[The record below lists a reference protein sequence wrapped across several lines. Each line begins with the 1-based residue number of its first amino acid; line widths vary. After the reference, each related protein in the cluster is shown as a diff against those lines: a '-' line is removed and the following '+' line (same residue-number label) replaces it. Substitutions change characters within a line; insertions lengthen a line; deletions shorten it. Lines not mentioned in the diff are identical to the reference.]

1 MILAELKNK
10 KTLSFTSFYRSCRFV
25 MLTGINPTD
34 GGRKFRSWVSSTD
47 RWNPLE
53 QYNPYISIF
62 DNFFWQLFNEPGV
75 FRGHIEKQPY
85 RASFL

>member
-1 MILAELKNK
+1 MGRVKKIK
-10 KTLSFTSFYRSCRFV
+10 KTLSFASFNRSCRTV
-25 MLTGINPTD
+25 KSSGIIPAD
-34 GGRKFRSWVSSTD
+34 RGGKFRSWVSSTD